1 MAAENP
7 SDHSATLQLAHIAL
21 LSDRLDDAQRW
32 LEKAITLQPGDDAKV
47 MLAEVCNC
55 PGCGLGSE
63 QAEGI
68 RQGCRIAGQGV
79 DDGPALLLGG

>member
-1 MAAENP
+1 MTKGTTRPLEIPKEMQAVTEQSVEQAK
-7 SDHSATLQLAHIAL
+7 LAFN
-21 LSDRLDDAQRW
+21 SYFQ
-32 LEKAITLQPGDDAKV
+32 G
-47 MLAEVCNC
+47 NC

>member
-1 MAAENP
+1 MTWPPSQLEWEKILERLPAEARAATRTAIIDP
-7 SDHSATLQLAHIAL
+7 YARWVADLTAHMY
-21 LSDRLDDAQRW
+21 RH
-32 LEKAITLQPGDDAKV
+32 G
-47 MLAEVCNC
+47 NC

>member
-1 MAAENP
+1 MPRKRYKPEEIVAKLRQVDVLVSQGQSMA
-7 SDHSATLQLAHIAL
+7 DATQATTP
-21 LSDRLDDAQRW
+21 RW
-32 LEKAITLQPGDDAKV
+32 EPRAGSTVDVISG
-47 MLAEVCNC
+47 NC
-55 PGCGLGSE
+55 PGWGLGSE

>member
-1 MAAENP
+1 MDA
-7 SDHSATLQLAHIAL
+7 LAL
-21 LSDRLDDAQRW
+21 RLDARYPEFEA
-32 LEKAITLQPGDDAKV
+32 LERKLKENHFV
-47 MLAEVCNC
+47 NCNC